1 MIYLALSV
9 LFSVLLLVNF
19 RLFPKYDVDTTQAIS
34 LNYIVC
40 FITGLILMP
49 KGQSFVL
56 DLTQNWTWYCFLLGI
71 GFIITFLLSGLATQ
85 RMGMTATSL
94 ANNVSLVLP
103 VMASLFLFNTDMQ
116 FDVVNY
122 LGLACAFVAL
132 VLVSI
137 KKETVA
143 TVAAVD
149 ASTLKSVGVS
159 GGLLVIGVFLMYG
172 ITNTAIN
179 FLNLNYIPN
188 PDLTIPVTLVMVL
201 GAMIAGSCLF
211 VYTSW
216 KEQKLPNKQTL
227 IASVT
232 LGVPNFLSF
241 FLLILALTAFGNSG
255 AFVYPIYNIGVILA
269 SSLIGILFFK
279 EKLSL
284 LNYTGLGIAFLA
296 IVLISYQSIF

>member
-1 MIYLALSV
+1 MIYLALSI
-9 LFSVLLLVNF
+9 LFSVLLLINF
-19 RLFPKYDVDTTQAIS
+19 RLFPKYDINTTQAIS
-34 LNYIVC
+34 LNYIIC
-40 FITGLILMP
+40 FLTGLILMP
-49 KGQSFVL
+49 KGQAFTL
-56 DLTQNWTWYCFLLGI
+56 DLTQNWTWYCLLLGV

-103 VMASLFLFNTDMQ
+103 VLASLFLFNNEMK
-116 FDVVNY
+116 FDAVNY

-132 VLVSI
+132 ILVSI
-137 KKETVA
+137 KSET
-143 TVAAVD
+143 AAS
-149 ASTLKSVGVS
+149 ASVQSVGVS
-159 GGLLVIGVFLMYG
+159 GGLLIIGVFLMYG

-201 GAMIAGSCLF
+201 GAVVAGLCLF
-211 VYTSW
+211 VYTLW
-216 KEQKLPNKQTL
+216 KENKRPNRQTL

-232 LGVPNFLSF
+232 LGIPNFLSF

-255 AFVYPIYNIGVILA
+255 AFVYPIYNVGVILV
-269 SSLIGILFFK
+269 SSLTGILFFK
-279 EKLSL
+279 EKLSP

-296 IVLISYQSIF
+296 IILISHQSIF

>member
-1 MIYLALSV
+1 MVYLALSI

-19 RLFPKYDVDTTQAIS
+19 RLFPKYDINTTQAIS

-40 FITGLILMP
+40 FATGLLLMP
-49 KGQSFVL
+49 KGQAFVL
-56 DLTQNWTWYCFLLGI
+56 DLSENWTWYCLLLGI
-71 GFIITFLLSGLATQ
+71 GFIVTFLLSGLATQ

-103 VMASLFLFNTDMQ
+103 VMASLFLFDTDMQ
-116 FDVVNY
+116 FDAVNY
-122 LGLACAFVAL
+122 LGLACAFIAL
-132 VLVSI
+132 ILVSI
-137 KKETVA
+137 KKET
-143 TVAAVD
+143 TPVD
-149 ASTLKSVGVS
+149 TSDLKSVGVS
-159 GGLLVIGVFLMYG
+159 GGLLVLGVFLMYG

-201 GAMIAGSCLF
+201 GAVIAGLCLF

-216 KEQKLPNKQTL
+216 KENKLPNKQTL
-227 IASVT
+227 VASVT

-255 AFVYPIYNIGVILA
+255 AFVYPIYNIGVILV

-279 EKLSL
+279 EKLSP

-296 IVLISYQSIF
+296 IILISHQSIF

>member
-19 RLFPKYDVDTTQAIS
+19 RLFPKYSVNTTQAIS

-40 FITGLILMP
+40 FLTGLILMP
-49 KGQSFVL
+49 KEQSFAL
-56 DLTQNWTWYCFLLGI
+56 DLTQNWTWYCLLLGI
-71 GFIITFLLSGLATQ
+71 GFIVTFLLSGMATQ

-94 ANNVSLVLP
+94 ANNISLVLP

-116 FDVVNY
+116 FDSVNY

-137 KKETVA
+137 KKETTA
-143 TVAAVD
+143 EAD
-149 ASTLKSVGVS
+149 LKSVGIS
-159 GGLLVIGVFLMYG
+159 GGLLVLGVFLMYG

-179 FLNLNYIPN
+179 FLNLRYIPN

-201 GAMIAGSCLF
+201 GAVIAGLCLF
-211 VYTSW
+211 AYTSW
-216 KEQKLPNKQTL
+216 KENNLPNKQTL

-255 AFVYPIYNIGVILA
+255 AFVYPIYNIGVILI
-269 SSLIGILFFK
+269 SSLVGILFFR

-284 LNYTGLGIAFLA
+284 LNYTGLGIALLA
-296 IVLISYQSIF
+296 IVLISYQSIFNF

>member
-1 MIYLALSV
+1 MIYLALSI
-9 LFSVLLLVNF
+9 LFSVLLLINF
-19 RLFPKYDVDTTQAIS
+19 RLFPKYDINTTQAIS

-40 FITGLILMP
+40 FVTGLILMP
-49 KGQSFVL
+49 NGQVFTL
-56 DLTQNWTWYCFLLGI
+56 DLAQNWTWYCLLLGV

-103 VMASLFLFNTDMQ
+103 VLASLFLFNTEIK
-116 FDVVNY
+116 FDFANY

-132 VLVSI
+132 ILVSI
-137 KKETVA
+137 KKQT
-143 TVAAVD
+143 AASV
-149 ASTLKSVGVS
+149 SVKSVGVS

-201 GAMIAGSCLF
+201 GAVLAGLCLF
-211 VYTSW
+211 VYTLW
-216 KEQKLPNKQTL
+216 KENKRPNRQTL

-255 AFVYPIYNIGVILA
+255 AFVYPIYNIGVILI
-269 SSLIGILFFK
+269 SSLVGILFFK
-279 EKLSL
+279 ERLSL
-284 LNYTGLGIAFLA
+284 LNYTGLAIAFLA
-296 IVLISYQSIF
+296 IILISHQSIF

>member
-1 MIYLALSV
+1 MLYLALSI

-19 RLFPKYDVDTTQAIS
+19 RLFPKYDINTTQAIS

-49 KGQSFVL
+49 KGQSFSL
-56 DLTQNWTWYCFLLGI
+56 DLSQNWTWYCLILGV

-116 FDVVNY
+116 FDAVNY

-132 VLVSI
+132 ILVSI
-137 KKETVA
+137 KKETA
-143 TVAAVD
+143 SAAD
-149 ASTLKSVGVS
+149 LKSVGVS
-159 GGLLVIGVFLMYG
+159 GGLLVIAVFLMYG
-172 ITNTAIN
+172 VTNTAIN
-179 FLNLNYIPN
+179 FLNLNFIPN

-201 GAMIAGSCLF
+201 GAMIAGLCLF
-211 VYTSW
+211 AYTLW
-216 KEQKLPNKQTL
+216 KEKKLPNKQTL
-227 IASVT
+227 IASIT

-255 AFVYPIYNIGVILA
+255 AFVYPIYNIGVILV
-269 SSLIGILFFK
+269 SSVIGILFFR
-279 EKLSL
+279 EKLSP

-296 IVLISYQSIF
+296 IVLISHQSIF

>member
-9 LFSVLLLVNF
+9 LCSVLLLVNF
-19 RLFPKYDVDTTQAIS
+19 RLFPKFNINTTQAIA

-40 FITGLILMP
+40 FATGLILMP
-49 KGQSFVL
+49 KGQSFTL
-56 DLTQNWTWYCFLLGI
+56 DLSQNWTWYCLLLGV
-71 GFIITFLLSGLATQ
+71 GFIVTFLLSGLATQ

-116 FDVVNY
+116 FDAVNY
-122 LGLACAFVAL
+122 LGLACAFMAL

-137 KKETVA
+137 KKETA
-143 TVAAVD
+143 DAA
-149 ASTLKSVGVS
+149 ALKSVGVS

-201 GAMIAGSCLF
+201 GALIAGLCLF
-211 VYTSW
+211 IYTSW
-216 KEQKLPNKQTL
+216 KENSLPNKQTL

-255 AFVYPIYNIGVILA
+255 AFVYPIYNIGVILV

-279 EKLSL
+279 EKLSP

-296 IVLISYQSIF
+296 IILISYQSIF

>member
-1 MIYLALSV
+1 
-9 LFSVLLLVNF
+9 
-19 RLFPKYDVDTTQAIS
+19 
-34 LNYIVC
+34 
-40 FITGLILMP
+40 
-49 KGQSFVL
+49 
-56 DLTQNWTWYCFLLGI
+56 
-71 GFIITFLLSGLATQ
+71 TFLLSGLATQ

-103 VMASLFLFNTDMQ
+103 VLASLFLFDTDMK

-122 LGLACAFVAL
+122 LGLACAFLAL
-132 VLVSI
+132 ILVSV
-137 KKETVA
+137 KKETGL
-143 TVAAVD
+143 
-149 ASTLKSVGVS
+149 LKSAGIS
-159 GGLLVIGVFLMYG
+159 GGLLVIAVFLMYG

-179 FLNLNYIPN
+179 FLNLNFIPN

-201 GAMIAGSCLF
+201 GSVIAGLCLF

-216 KEQKLPNKQTL
+216 KENKLPNKQTL

-255 AFVYPIYNIGVILA
+255 AFVYPIYNIGVILV
-269 SSLIGILFFK
+269 SSVIGILFFR
-279 EKLSL
+279 EKLSP

-296 IVLISYQSIF
+296 IVLISHQSIF

>member
-1 MIYLALSV
+1 MLYLALSIF
-9 LFSVLLLVNF
+9 FSVLLLVNF
-19 RLFPKYDVDTTQAIS
+19 RLFPKYDINTTQAIS

-40 FITGLILMP
+40 FVTGLILMP
-49 KGQSFVL
+49 MGQSFAL
-56 DLTQNWTWYCFLLGI
+56 DLSQNWTWYCLLLGV

-103 VMASLFLFNTDMQ
+103 VMASLFLFDTNMQ
-116 FDVVNY
+116 FDIVNY

-132 VLVSI
+132 ILVSV
-137 KKETVA
+137 KKET
-143 TVAAVD
+143 D
-149 ASTLKSVGVS
+149 LLKSAGIS
-159 GGLLVIGVFLMYG
+159 GGLLVIAVFLMYG

-179 FLNLNYIPN
+179 FLNLNFIPN

-201 GAMIAGSCLF
+201 GAVIAGLCLF
-211 VYTSW
+211 VYTLW
-216 KEQKLPNKQTL
+216 KEKKLPNKQTL

-241 FLLILALTAFGNSG
+241 FLLILTLTAFGNSG
-255 AFVYPIYNIGVILA
+255 AFVYPIYNIGVILV

-279 EKLSL
+279 EKLSP

-296 IVLISYQSIF
+296 ILLISHQSIF

>member
-1 MIYLALSV
+1 MIYLALSI
-9 LFSVLLLVNF
+9 LFSVLLLINF
-19 RLFPKYDVDTTQAIS
+19 RLFPKYDINTTQAIS
-34 LNYIVC
+34 LNYIIC
-40 FITGLILMP
+40 FLTGLILMP
-49 KGQSFVL
+49 KGQAFTL
-56 DLTQNWTWYCFLLGI
+56 DLTQNWTWYCLLLGV

-103 VMASLFLFNTDMQ
+103 VLASLFLFNNEMK
-116 FDVVNY
+116 FDAVNY

-132 VLVSI
+132 ILVSI
-137 KKETVA
+137 KSET
-143 TVAAVD
+143 AAS
-149 ASTLKSVGVS
+149 ASVQSVGVN
-159 GGLLVIGVFLMYG
+159 GGLLIIGVFLMYG

-201 GAMIAGSCLF
+201 GAVVAGLCLF
-211 VYTSW
+211 VYTLW
-216 KEQKLPNKQTL
+216 KENKRPNRQTL

-232 LGVPNFLSF
+232 LGIPNFLSF

-255 AFVYPIYNIGVILA
+255 AFVYPIYNVGVILV
-269 SSLIGILFFK
+269 SSLTGILFFK
-279 EKLSL
+279 EKLSP

-296 IVLISYQSIF
+296 IILISHQSIF

>member
-1 MIYLALSV
+1 MLYLALSI

-19 RLFPKYDVDTTQAIS
+19 RLFPKYDINTIQAIS
-34 LNYIVC
+34 LNYMVC
-40 FITGLILMP
+40 FVTGLVLMP
-49 KGQSFVL
+49 KGQSFNL
-56 DLTQNWTWYCFLLGI
+56 DLSQNWTWYCLALGV

-85 RMGMTATSL
+85 RMGMTATAL

-103 VMASLFLFNTDMQ
+103 VLASLFLFDTDMK

-122 LGLACAFVAL
+122 VGLACTLMAL
-132 VLVSI
+132 VLVSL
-137 KKETVA
+137 KKES
-143 TVAAVD
+143 
-149 ASTLKSVGVS
+149 ASSSSLKSVGIS
-159 GGLLVIGVFLMYG
+159 GGLLVISVFLMYG

-179 FLNLNYIPN
+179 FLNLNFIPN

-201 GAMIAGSCLF
+201 GAVVAGLCLF
-211 VYTSW
+211 IYTSW
-216 KEQKLPNKQTL
+216 KDNKLPNKQTL

-255 AFVYPIYNIGVILA
+255 AFVYPIYNIGVILV

-279 EKLSL
+279 EKLSP
-284 LNYTGLGIAFLA
+284 LNYTGLGIAVMA
-296 IVLISYQSIF
+296 IVLISHQSIF

>member
-1 MIYLALSV
+1 
-9 LFSVLLLVNF
+9 
-19 RLFPKYDVDTTQAIS
+19 
-34 LNYIVC
+34 
-40 FITGLILMP
+40 
-49 KGQSFVL
+49 
-56 DLTQNWTWYCFLLGI
+56 
-71 GFIITFLLSGLATQ
+71 
-85 RMGMTATSL
+85 
-94 ANNVSLVLP
+94 
-103 VMASLFLFNTDMQ
+103 
-116 FDVVNY
+116 
-122 LGLACAFVAL
+122 L

>member
-1 MIYLALSV
+1 
-9 LFSVLLLVNF
+9 
-19 RLFPKYDVDTTQAIS
+19 
-34 LNYIVC
+34 
-40 FITGLILMP
+40 
-49 KGQSFVL
+49 
-56 DLTQNWTWYCFLLGI
+56 
-71 GFIITFLLSGLATQ
+71 
-85 RMGMTATSL
+85 
-94 ANNVSLVLP
+94 
-103 VMASLFLFNTDMQ
+103 
-116 FDVVNY
+116 
-122 LGLACAFVAL
+122 
-132 VLVSI
+132 
-137 KKETVA
+137 
-143 TVAAVD
+143 
-149 ASTLKSVGVS
+149 
-159 GGLLVIGVFLMYG
+159 MYG

>member
-1 MIYLALSV
+1 MIYLALSI
-9 LFSVLLLVNF
+9 LFSVLLLINF
-19 RLFPKYDVDTTQAIS
+19 RLFPKYNINTTQAIS
-34 LNYIVC
+34 LNYIIC
-40 FITGLILMP
+40 FLTGLVLMP
-49 KGQSFVL
+49 KGQAFTL
-56 DLTQNWTWYCFLLGI
+56 DLTQHWTWYCLLLGV

-103 VMASLFLFNTDMQ
+103 VLASLFLFNTEMK
-116 FDVVNY
+116 FDAVNY
-122 LGLACAFVAL
+122 LGLVCAFVAL
-132 VLVSI
+132 ILVSI
-137 KKETVA
+137 KRET
-143 TVAAVD
+143 AAS
-149 ASTLKSVGVS
+149 ASKKSIGTS

-201 GAMIAGSCLF
+201 GAVVAGMCLF
-211 VYTSW
+211 VYTLW
-216 KEQKLPNKQTL
+216 KENKRPNRQTL

-232 LGVPNFLSF
+232 LGIPNFLSF

-255 AFVYPIYNIGVILA
+255 AFVYPIYNVGVILV
-269 SSLIGILFFK
+269 SSLTGILFFK
-279 EKLSL
+279 EKLSP

-296 IVLISYQSIF
+296 IILISHQSIF